1 MLTWLL
7 SWSLLNFDAKLF
19 TSFHIAGRWLRWL
32 DTEKHSIASI
42 QNQYSDKNHYQN
54 RNTNYLC
61 LIIVTVEIKEEYMK
75 YIVILQV
82 LRVYKDS
89 VLKIYISFTQHCMD
103 LNMLKNF
110 EEYLLL
116 NYPWICMYACSKLSS
131 HNYINQITF
140 FSFINIKIHNT

>member
-1 MLTWLL
+1 
-7 SWSLLNFDAKLF
+7 
-19 TSFHIAGRWLRWL
+19 
-32 DTEKHSIASI
+32 
-42 QNQYSDKNHYQN
+42 
-54 RNTNYLC
+54 
-61 LIIVTVEIKEEYMK
+61 MK

-116 NYPWICMYACSKLSS
+116 NIHAYVCMHVRNFQAT
-131 HNYINQITF
+131 IT
-140 FSFINIKIHNT
+140 